1 VHGEDRCGDY
11 GFYGNS
17 QSNGNWEMEHFDSAY
32 RQTRE
37 LISMRPRMGQYNYVP
52 HVQIHVALRQRGW
65 SRRYGEHV
73 ICHMCQMYFL
83 VYFLTLFAE
92 YAQQG
97 LCNGRMSVRLS
108 VCLSACSIIRPPL
121 RRVWQPRKRAWKHG
135 RAWKMKIRA
144 WKNQDPCFNLN
155 CKTKYCTL

>member
-1 VHGEDRCGDY
+1 
-11 GFYGNS
+11 
-17 QSNGNWEMEHFDSAY
+17 MEHFDSAY

-65 SRRYGEHV
+65 SRRHGEHV

-108 VCLSACSIIRPPL
+108 VCLSACSIIRPPHAAAAGL
-121 RRVWQPRKRAWKHG
+121 AAYKTCLEARTCLE
-135 RAWKMKIRA
+135 
-144 WKNQDPCFNLN
+144 NENPCLEKSGSVLPFEL
-155 CKTKYCTL
+155 

>member
-1 VHGEDRCGDY
+1 
-11 GFYGNS
+11 
-17 QSNGNWEMEHFDSAY
+17 MEHFDSAY

-108 VCLSACSIIRPPL
+108 VCLSVCPPVPL
-121 RRVWQPRKRAWKHG
+121 FARRCGGFGSLENVPGGTDVLGK
-135 RAWKMKIRA
+135 
-144 WKNQDPCFNLN
+144 
-155 CKTKYCTL
+155 